1 MFMHNEQ
8 YNFMNITQKEQI
20 IFEKALTKL
29 RRTTGWERIDNLGG
43 NDELIFQILDTRL
56 DFTFVIKNELRA
68 GHLGLL
74 MNQFAGKKGAPLLIT
89 RYVNPVIGEKLK
101 QVKINFIDT
110 AGNICIIIPPVFI
123 YITGKKPDE
132 EVPAKKYL
140 GTFQAA
146 AGLQIVFAL
155 LCNRDLVK
163 KTVRELANLTGF
175 ATGTIHNVFNDLAR
189 RGYIIKHEKTG
200 KKLVNRRTL
209 LNKWIEAYP
218 ENLRPKI
225 IYGKYK
231 PIQIDKTGNDLKEY
245 GALWGGET
253 AAAIMTNYLTPKIQT
268 IFIGDEVKKFI
279 FRKRLELDPKG
290 ELELMEI
297 FWKFKWPE
305 VEIHVVPPILVY
317 ADLMATDDERN
328 IETAKLIYERYLA
341 RYIEED

>member
-1 MFMHNEQ
+1 MYIEQHNI
-8 YNFMNITQKEQI
+8 MNMNQKEQI
-20 IFEKALTKL
+20 IFEKALAKL
-29 RRTTGWERIDNLGG
+29 KRITGWDRIDNLGG
-43 NDELIFQILDTRL
+43 INELDFQLGDIRL
-56 DFTFVIKNELRA
+56 EFTFVIKNDFRT
-68 GHLGLL
+68 GHIGLL
-74 MNQFAGKKGAPLLIT
+74 MQQFMGNRGAPLLIT
-89 RYVNPVIGEKLK
+89 RYINPIVGEKLK
-101 QVKINFIDT
+101 DLKINYIDT

-123 YITGKKPDE
+123 YLTGKKPDE
-132 EVPAKKYL
+132 EVHAKKYL

-163 KTVRELANLTGF
+163 KTVRELADLTGF

-231 PIQIDKTGNDLKEY
+231 LLQIDKTGNDLEEY

-253 AAAIMTNYLTPKIQT
+253 AAALMTNYLTPKIQT
-268 IFIGDEVKKFI
+268 IFIGDEVKKYI

-305 VEIHVVPPILVY
+305 EELHVVPPILVY
-317 ADLMATDDERN
+317 ADLMATDNERN

>member
-1 MFMHNEQ
+1 MHNEQ
-8 YNFMNITQKEQI
+8 YNIVNMNQKEQI

-29 RRTTGWERIDNLGG
+29 RRTTGWERIDNLGA
-43 NDELIFQILDTRL
+43 NNEIDFQLGDIRL
-56 DFTFVIKNELRA
+56 EFTFVIKNDFRT
-68 GHLGLL
+68 GQIGLL
-74 MNQFAGKKGAPLLIT
+74 MQQFIGKRGAPLLIT
-89 RYVNPVIGEKLK
+89 RYLNPIIGEKLK
-101 QVKINFIDT
+101 DLKINYIDT

-163 KTVRELANLTGF
+163 KTVRELADLTGF
-175 ATGTIHNVFNDLAR
+175 ATGTIHNVFNDLAK
-189 RGYIIKHEKTG
+189 RGYIIKPEKTG

-209 LNKWIEAYP
+209 LDKWIEAYP

-231 PIQIDKTGNDLKEY
+231 AIQVDKTGNDLKEY

-253 AAAIMTNYLTPKIQT
+253 AAALMTNYLTPKIQT
-268 IFIGDEVKKFI
+268 IFIGNEVKKFI

-297 FWKFKWPE
+297 FWKFKLAE
-305 VEIHVVPPILVY
+305 EELQVVPPLLVY

-328 IETAKLIYERYLA
+328 IEIAKLIYERYLA

>member
-8 YNFMNITQKEQI
+8 YNVMNIAQKEQI

-29 RRTTGWERIDNLGG
+29 RRTIGWERIDNLGA
-43 NDELIFQILDTRL
+43 NNEIDFQNGEIRL
-56 DFTFVIKNELRA
+56 EFTFVIKNEFRT
-68 GHLGLL
+68 GQIGLL
-74 MNQFAGKKGAPLLIT
+74 MQQFVGNRRVPLLIT
-89 RYVNPVIGEKLK
+89 RYVNPIIGEKLK
-101 QVKINFIDT
+101 ELKINYIDT
-110 AGNICIIIPPVFI
+110 AGNIFITVPPVYI
-123 YITGKKPDE
+123 YIMGKKPDE

-155 LCNRDLVK
+155 LCDRELVK
-163 KTVRELANLTGF
+163 KTVRELAELTGF

-189 RGYIIKHEKTG
+189 RGFIIKHEKTG

-218 ENLRPKI
+218 ENLKPKI

-231 PIQIDKTGNDLKEY
+231 TIQIEQTGNDLKEY
-245 GALWGGET
+245 GAIWGGET
-253 AAAIMTNYLTPKIQT
+253 AAALMTNYLTPKIQT

-290 ELELMEI
+290 DLELMEI
-297 FWKFKWPE
+297 VWKVKWPE
-305 VEIHVVPPILVY
+305 AEINVVPPILVY

>member
-1 MFMHNEQ
+1 M
-8 YNFMNITQKEQI
+8 
-20 IFEKALTKL
+20 
-29 RRTTGWERIDNLGG
+29 
-43 NDELIFQILDTRL
+43 
-56 DFTFVIKNELRA
+56 
-68 GHLGLL
+68 
-74 MNQFAGKKGAPLLIT
+74 
-89 RYVNPVIGEKLK
+89 
-101 QVKINFIDT
+101 
-110 AGNICIIIPPVFI
+110 FI
-123 YITGKKPDE
+123 YLTGKKPDE

-146 AGLQIVFAL
+146 TGLQIVFAL

-163 KTVRELANLTGF
+163 KTFRELADLTGF

-189 RGYIIKHEKTG
+189 RGFIIKHEKTG
-200 KKLVNRRTL
+200 KKLVNKRTL

-231 PIQIDKTGNDLKEY
+231 TILVDKTGNDLKEY
-245 GALWGGET
+245 GALWGGEM
-253 AAAIMTNYLTPKIQT
+253 AAALMTNYLTPKIQT
-268 IFIGDEVKKFI
+268 IFIGDEVKQFI
-279 FRKRLELDPKG
+279 FRKRLELDTKG
-290 ELELMEI
+290 DLELMEI

-305 VEIHVVPPILVY
+305 AGKQVVPPLLVY

>member
-1 MFMHNEQ
+1 MQ
-8 YNFMNITQKEQI
+8 YERDNIMNMNQKEHI

-29 RRTTGWERIDNLGG
+29 KRKTGWERIDNLGA
-43 NDELIFQILDTRL
+43 NNEIDFQLGDIRL
-56 DFTFVIKNELRA
+56 EFTFVIKNEFRT
-68 GHLGLL
+68 GQIGLL
-74 MNQFAGKKGAPLLIT
+74 MQQFVGIKGAPLLIT
-89 RYVNPVIGEKLK
+89 RYVNPIIGEKLK
-101 QVKINFIDT
+101 DLEINYIDT

-123 YITGKKPDE
+123 YLTGKKPDE
-132 EVPAKKYL
+132 EIPAKKYL
-140 GTFQAA
+140 GTFQTA

-163 KTVRELANLTGF
+163 KTVRELAGLTGF

-189 RGYIIKHEKTG
+189 RGYIIKHEKTV

-209 LNKWIEAYP
+209 LNKWIETYP

-225 IYGKYK
+225 LYGKYK
-231 PIQIDKTGNDLKEY
+231 TIQIDKTGNDLKEY
-245 GALWGGET
+245 GALLGGET
-253 AAAIMTNYLTPKIQT
+253 AAALMTNYLTPKIQT

-305 VEIHVVPPILVY
+305 EELHVVPPLLVY
-317 ADLMATDDERN
+317 ADLIATDNERN